1 MGALAKILGWFGR
14 KLTFTLALLVVGL
27 GGFALWL
34 FLRDSDAFELRRD
47 ALVRELTGKNQQ
59 FRAALADVDSRLAQL
74 RAEIPLEEN
83 RAREAGRIAAQVEEQ
98 NSGLARLQASSE
110 QVRENERRIQSLRQ
124 AEAAARARAAELQQ
138 VVTRTTWEKDGLE
151 VALRGAEAELAT
163 AQAHKSK
170 ALHYA
175 REAWAKYGRMIA
187 IAVAVYFLG
196 PPLLRLLAY
205 FVFAPLISRRTPI
218 RLGADAKDQ
227 PQVVSSRTSVDVELE
242 PGDALWVKEK
252 YLQASDEGLLKSTR
266 WILDWRMPFTCLAIG
281 LKELIE
287 MRNAAPEARLRATFS
302 CQDDPNVELAVVT
315 VPAGASLVLRPSYL
329 AGLVG
334 PLGRRSAAI
343 RRHWRLFSLKS
354 WATGQFRY
362 FEFVGP
368 CRLLVAGS
376 RGVRAE
382 VLEPAAGNPTPARR
396 SNQDATLGFTP
407 GLAWRPVRAETFW
420 AYFRGQN
427 PLFDD
432 RFEGRGVFLCQ
443 QTSAKGEAA
452 QQRGF
457 MGGMRDGLL
466 RIFGL

>member
-1 MGALAKILGWFGR
+1 MGALAKMLGWLAR
-14 KLTFTLALLVVGL
+14 KATFTLALVIVGL

-59 FRAALADVDSRLAQL
+59 LRSALAGIEARLAQL
-74 RAEIPLEEN
+74 RADIPVEEN
-83 RAREAGRIAAQVEEQ
+83 RAREAARIAAEVEAQ
-98 NSGLARLQASSE
+98 NSGFARLALSAE
-110 QVRENERRIQSLRQ
+110 QVRENERRVQSLRQ

-138 VVTRTTWEKDGLE
+138 VLTRTTWEKDGLE
-151 VALRGAEAELAT
+151 IALQGAAAELAT
-163 AQAHKSK
+163 AQAHQSK
-170 ALHYA
+170 ALHYT
-175 REAWAKYGRMIA
+175 REAWARHGRTVA
-187 IAVAVYFLG
+187 IAVALYFLG

-205 FVFAPLISRRTPI
+205 FVFAPLISRRRPI
-218 RLGADAKDQ
+218 RLGTEARDQ
-227 PQVVSSRTSVDVELE
+227 PQVVTSRASVDVELE

-252 YLQASDEGLLKSTR
+252 YLQASDEGLVKATR
-266 WILDWRMPFTCLAIG
+266 WLLDWRMPFTCLAVG
-281 LKELIE
+281 LKELVE
-287 MRNAAPEARLRATFS
+287 MRNAAPESRMRATFS
-302 CQDDPNVELAVVT
+302 CQDEAHVELAVVT

-334 PLGRRSAAI
+334 PLGRRAAAI
-343 RRHWRLFSLKS
+343 RRHWRLFALQS

-382 VLEPAAGNPTPARR
+382 VLEPVPGQPPPARR

-452 QQRGF
+452 RQRGL
-457 MGGMRDGLL
+457 MAGMRDGVL
-466 RIFGL
+466 RVFGL

>member
-1 MGALAKILGWFGR
+1 MGTLAKILGWFGR
-14 KLTFTLALLVVGL
+14 KLTFTLALVIVGL
-27 GGFALWL
+27 GGFALWM

-59 FRAALADVDSRLAQL
+59 LRSALADVESRIAQL
-74 RAEIPLEEN
+74 RAEIPVEEA
-83 RAREAGRIAAQVEEQ
+83 RAREARRIALEVEEQ
-98 NSGLARLQASSE
+98 NSGLARLTNSTA

-124 AEAAARARAAELQQ
+124 TEAAALARAAELER

-151 VALRGAEAELAT
+151 IALRGAQAELAT
-163 AQAHKSK
+163 AEAQKSK

-175 REAWAKYGRMIA
+175 REAWARHGRTVVIV
-187 IAVAVYFLG
+187 VAAYFLV
-196 PPLLRLLAY
+196 PPTLRLLAF
-205 FVFAPLISRRTPI
+205 FVFAPLISRRAPI
-218 RLGADAKDQ
+218 RLGAEAREQ
-227 PQVVSSRTSVDVELE
+227 PQVVSSRTAVDVELE
-242 PGDALWVKEK
+242 PGDALWVKERF
-252 YLQASDEGLLKSTR
+252 LQASDEGLVKSTR
-266 WILDWRMPFTCLAIG
+266 WILDWRMPFTCLAVG

-287 MRNAAPEARLRATFS
+287 MRNASPEARMRATFS
-302 CQDDPNVELAVVT
+302 CQEDARVELAVVT

-334 PLGRRSAAI
+334 PLGRRAAAI

-382 VLEPAAGNPTPARR
+382 VLAPSPGQPEPARR

-432 RFEGRGVFLCQ
+432 LFEGRGVFLCQ
-443 QTSAKGEAA
+443 QTSARGEAA

-457 MGGMRDGLL
+457 VAGLRDGAL

>member
-1 MGALAKILGWFGR
+1 MGTLAKIIGWFGR
-14 KLTFTLALLVVGL
+14 KLTFTIVLVVVGL

-34 FLRDSDAFELRRD
+34 YLRDSDAFELRRD
-47 ALVRELTGKNQQ
+47 SLVRELTGKNQQ
-59 FRAALADVDSRLAQL
+59 LRAALADIEARLAKL
-74 RAEIPLEEN
+74 RAEIPLEEA
-83 RAREAGRIAAQVEEQ
+83 RAKEAARIAAEVAEQ
-98 NSGLARLQASSE
+98 NSGFNRIALSSE
-110 QVRENERRIQSLRQ
+110 QVRENERRIASLRQ
-124 AEAAARARAAELQQ
+124 TEAGARTRAAELHQAM
-138 VVTRTTWEKDGLE
+138 TRTTWEKDGLE
-151 VALRGAEAELAT
+151 IALKGAEAELAT
-163 AQAHKSK
+163 VEAQKSK

-175 REAWAKYGRMIA
+175 REAWAKHGLTVALI
-187 IAVAVYFLG
+187 VAVYFVG
-196 PPLLRLLAY
+196 PPLGRLAAY
-205 FVFAPLISRRTPI
+205 FVFAPLISRRAPV
-218 RLGADAKDQ
+218 RLGVEAKEQ
-227 PQVVSSRTSVDVELE
+227 PRVVSSRTAVDVELE

-266 WILDWRMPFTCLAIG
+266 WLLDWRIPFTCLAAG

-287 MRNAAPEARLRATFS
+287 MRNASAEARLKATFS
-302 CQDDPNVELAVVT
+302 CQDDAHVELAVVT
-315 VPAGASLVLRPSYL
+315 VPAGASLVLRPTYL
-329 AGLVG
+329 AGLIG
-334 PLGRRSAAI
+334 PLGRRATAI
-343 RRHWRLFSLKS
+343 RRHWRLFALQS

-382 VLEPAAGNPTPARR
+382 VLEPVAGQPEPARR

-443 QTSAKGEAA
+443 QTSARGEAA

-457 MGGMRDGLL
+457 VAGMRDGLL